1 MRHPA
6 ATKITP
12 VLKAARRVVLATHAE
27 PDGDAVGSVLG
38 LAYGLRAWG
47 VEAAIWPLE
56 PPPTRYCFL
65 PGFDEVENARAF
77 AWRDGDVAVALDSAD
92 LGRLPSE
99 VASFA
104 EAGGT
109 IIDVDHHASN
119 RGFGSM
125 DWVEPAAPATAA
137 QVWELLGATGGD
149 FPAEAALCLYVGL
162 VTDTGN
168 FTYSNT
174 NDWAFEMAAD
184 LVRRGVSPSDVE
196 SDLYRRYPLAYM
208 KILGAA
214 LGVMER
220 RGGVVFMAVTQE
232 ALRRAGAEIQQTEGL
247 VDYAR
252 RVEGCRVGILFREV
266 EGGVRISFRAAE
278 DLDVSGLALARGG
291 GGHPAAAGCF
301 VAGPLAEVRDAVLA
315 EVEEW
320 LKSKPAA

>member
-1 MRHPA
+1 
-6 ATKITP
+6 
-12 VLKAARRVVLATHAE
+12 LA
-27 PDGDAVGSVLG
+27 
-38 LAYGLRAWG
+38 
-47 VEAAIWPLE
+47 
-56 PPPTRYCFL
+56 PPPIRYNFL
-65 PGFDEVENARAF
+65 PGFDEIENAQSL
-77 AWRDGDVAVALDSAD
+77 AWREGDVVVSLDSAD

-99 VASFA
+99 VAAFG
-104 EAGGT
+104 ERGGT
-109 IIDVDHHASN
+109 IINVDHHASN
-119 RGFGSM
+119 RGFGTL

-137 QVWELLGATGGD
+137 QVWELMGAEEGD
-149 FPAEAALCLYVGL
+149 FPAPAALCLYVGL

-184 LVRRGVSPSDVE
+184 LVRRGVSPSEVE
-196 SDLYRRYPLAYM
+196 GELYRRYPLAYM

-214 LGVMER
+214 LGAMER
-220 RGGVVFMAVTQE
+220 RNGVVYMIVTQE
-232 ALRRAGAEIQQTEGL
+232 ALRRAGAQIQQTEGL

-301 VAGPLAEVRDAVLA
+301 AAGPLAEVRDAVLA